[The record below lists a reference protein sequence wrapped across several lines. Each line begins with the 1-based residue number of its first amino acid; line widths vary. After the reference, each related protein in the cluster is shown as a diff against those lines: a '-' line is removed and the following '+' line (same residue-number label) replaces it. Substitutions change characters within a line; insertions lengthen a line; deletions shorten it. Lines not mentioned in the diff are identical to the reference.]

1 LWAFVA
7 YVDYDGIA
15 ETFVADF
22 GIVVVV
28 EAQVIAAID
37 DPVVDIAFEFEFDLL
52 VPASKISEAG
62 GVFMAHELDRL
73 FAFVDLNLHDSYC

>member
-1 LWAFVA
+1 MWAFIA
-7 YVDYDGIA
+7 SVDYGGIVK
-15 ETFVADF
+15 TFVADF

-52 VPASKISEAG
+52 VPASKISETG
-62 GVFMAHELDRL
+62 GVLMSQL
-73 FAFVDLNLHDSYC
+73 VCIC